1 MSLASVHHP
10 ADIHSSHS
18 SLTTLSH
25 SLEDIAS
32 SWGYGHHQQHVAET
46 TVLTIEE
53 LRDQLNCCFTCG
65 VSWTENHVSL
75 DCTECGGYSMERPC
89 PKCDGAC
96 GAIWKRDLS
105 TSHASGKAKWSGEC
119 QKSHNPSSPI
129 THDLSK
135 RLERLSATS

>member
-1 MSLASVHHP
+1 MSLAGVHHP
-10 ADIHSSHS
+10 ADIHSSHG

-25 SLEDIAS
+25 SLEDIT
-32 SWGYGHHQQHVAET
+32 SWGYGHHDA
-46 TVLTIEE
+46 VLTIEE

-65 VSWTENHVSL
+65 VSWAASHVSL
-75 DCTECGGYSMERPC
+75 DCSECGGYPMERPC

-105 TSHASGKAKWSGEC
+105 MSHASGKAKWVGEC
-119 QKSHNPSSPI
+119 NSQSQKREQCSSPI
-129 THDLSK
+129 SQELSH

>member
-18 SLTTLSH
+18 SLTTMSH

-32 SWGYGHHQQHVAET
+32 WGFNHADT
-46 TVLTIEE
+46 MLTIEE

-65 VSWTENHVSL
+65 VSWADRHVSL
-75 DCTECGGYSMERPC
+75 DCSECGGYSMERPC
-89 PKCDGAC
+89 PKCEGAC
-96 GAIWKRDLS
+96 GSTWKRDLS
-105 TSHASGKAKWSGEC
+105 TSHSSNKAKWTGEC
-119 QKSHNPSSPI
+119 RRSQPEKSESGSASPVSQE
-129 THDLSK
+129 LSK